1 MQHLDLLASDDSD
14 ELCGLL
20 VAADDGQTDG
30 RNTYASLTMLK
41 SSHEQ
46 SRLMKRIAILG
57 STGSIGRSTLS
68 VAESYPDRFQIVTL
82 AAGSNLEAAFE
93 QARRWRPRVIS
104 MSAEANADA
113 LRSRLK
119 KNGLHDIEVVHGAA
133 GTVAVATHSEADF
146 VVSAIVGVAGL
157 EATYEAVKAGKTV
170 GLANKECLVAAGELI
185 TAEACKQGKPLLP
198 IDSEHNAVH
207 QCLRGG
213 RMDEVE
219 RIWLTASGGP
229 FLNTPASKF
238 SEITVEQALNHPTWK
253 MGKRITIDSAT
264 LMNKGFEV
272 IEACRLFHIPAA
284 KVEVIVHPQST
295 IHSMV
300 EFVDGSILAQFS
312 VTDMRLPI
320 LYALT
325 YPERIQSDMHFAV
338 SDLRHLDFCPPD
350 LKKFPCL
357 RLAYEA
363 AEAGGAKTVALNAAD
378 EVGVAAFLEGH
389 IGFDEIPRIIEEVLH
404 ATGSG
409 KPESIAKVLEA
420 DMEARRCAQEQ
431 VAQAKKDRKTGH
443 PRATSFA

>member
-1 MQHLDLLASDDSD
+1 
-14 ELCGLL
+14 
-20 VAADDGQTDG
+20 
-30 RNTYASLTMLK
+30 
-41 SSHEQ
+41 
-46 SRLMKRIAILG
+46 MKRIAILG

-68 VAESYPDRFQIVTL
+68 VAESYPERFQIVTL
-82 AAGSNLEAAFE
+82 AAGSNCDAAFE
-93 QARRWRPRVIS
+93 QASRWRPRLIS
-104 MSAEANADA
+104 MASEAGADT

-119 KNGLHDIEVVHGAA
+119 NVELRGVEVVHGAA
-133 GTVAVATHSEADF
+133 GTVQVATHPEVDF

-157 EATYEAVKAGKTV
+157 EATYEAVRAGKTV

-185 TAEACKQGKPLLP
+185 AEEARKQGKPLLP

-207 QCLRGG
+207 QCLRAG
-213 RMDEVE
+213 RMEEVE

-229 FLNTPASKF
+229 FLNTPADDFAS
-238 SEITVEQALNHPTWK
+238 ITVEQALNHPTWK
-253 MGKRITIDSAT
+253 MGRRITIDSAT

-272 IEACRLFHIPAA
+272 IEACRLFQLPPS
-284 KVEVIVHPQST
+284 KMEVIVHPQST

-325 YPERIQSDMHFAV
+325 YPERIQSDMRFAV
-338 SDLRHLDFCPPD
+338 SDLRHLDFGPPD

-357 RLAYEA
+357 RLAFEA

-378 EVGVAAFLEGH
+378 EVAVAAFLEGS
-389 IGFDEIPRIIEEVLH
+389 IGFNDIPRIIEDVLA
-404 ATGSG
+404 ATSSG
-409 KPESIAKVLEA
+409 PLESIAKVLQE
-420 DMEARRCAQEQ
+420 DQEARRYAHER
-431 VAQAKKDRKTGH
+431 VAREKKIDR

>member
-1 MQHLDLLASDDSD
+1 
-14 ELCGLL
+14 
-20 VAADDGQTDG
+20 
-30 RNTYASLTMLK
+30 
-41 SSHEQ
+41 
-46 SRLMKRIAILG
+46 MKRIAILG

-82 AAGSNLEAAFE
+82 AAGSNIDAAFE
-93 QARRWRPRVIS
+93 QAIRWRPRVVS
-104 MSAEANADA
+104 MASETDADT
-113 LRSRLK
+113 LRARLK
-119 KNGLHDIEVVHGAA
+119 KNGLGEIEVVHGAS
-133 GTVAVATHSEADF
+133 GTVRVATHPEVEF

-157 EATYEAVKAGKTV
+157 EATYEAVRAGKV
-170 GLANKECLVAAGELI
+170 LGLANKECLVAAGELI
-185 TAEACKQGKPLLP
+185 TAEARRQGKPLLP

-213 RMDEVE
+213 RMEEVE

-229 FLNTPASKF
+229 FLNRPH
-238 SEITVEQALNHPTWK
+238 SEFAAITVEQALNHPTWK
-253 MGKRITIDSAT
+253 MGRRITIDSAT

-272 IEACRLFHIPAA
+272 IEACRLFHMPPG
-284 KVEVIVHPQST
+284 KVEVMVHPQST

-325 YPERIQSDMHFAV
+325 YPERIPSDMRFPV
-338 SDLRHLDFCPPD
+338 SNLRHLDFCPPD

-363 AEAGGAKTVALNAAD
+363 VGAGGAKPVALNAAD
-378 EVGVAAFLEGH
+378 EVAVAAFLEGN
-389 IGFDEIPRIIEEVLH
+389 IRFDEIPRIIEDVLTETN
-404 ATGSG
+404 AG
-409 KPESIAKVLEA
+409 KLESIAAVLEA
-420 DMEARRCAQEQ
+420 DTEARRYALER
-431 VAQAKKDRKTGH
+431 VAEVKNAG

>member
-1 MQHLDLLASDDSD
+1 
-14 ELCGLL
+14 
-20 VAADDGQTDG
+20 
-30 RNTYASLTMLK
+30 
-41 SSHEQ
+41 
-46 SRLMKRIAILG
+46 MKRIAILG

-93 QARRWRPRVIS
+93 QAKRWRPRVIS
-104 MSAEANADA
+104 MAAEPDANT
-113 LRSRLK
+113 LRVRLEK
-119 KNGLHDIEVVHGAA
+119 EGLGEIEVVHGAA
-133 GTVAVATHSEADF
+133 GTVRVATHADVDF

-157 EATYEAVKAGKTV
+157 EATYEAVRAGKIL

-185 TAEACKQGKPLLP
+185 TAEARRQGKPLLP

-219 RIWLTASGGP
+219 RVWLTASGGP
-229 FLNTPASKF
+229 FLNTPPTEFAS
-238 SEITVEQALNHPTWK
+238 ITVEQALNHPTWK
-253 MGKRITIDSAT
+253 MGRRITIDSAT

-272 IEACRLFHIPAA
+272 IEACRLFHIPPGN
-284 KVEVIVHPQST
+284 VEVIVHPQST

-300 EFVDGSILAQFS
+300 EFVDGSILAQIS

-325 YPERIQSDMHFAV
+325 YPDRIPSDMRFAV

-378 EVGVAAFLEGH
+378 EVAVAAFLEGS
-389 IGFDEIPRIIEEVLH
+389 IGFNDIPRIIEDVLA
-404 ATGSG
+404 ATSSG
-409 KPESIAKVLEA
+409 KMESIGKVLEA
-420 DMEARRCAQEQ
+420 DAEARRLAHRR
-431 VAQAKKDRKTGH
+431 VADGKKIER

>member
-1 MQHLDLLASDDSD
+1 
-14 ELCGLL
+14 
-20 VAADDGQTDG
+20 
-30 RNTYASLTMLK
+30 
-41 SSHEQ
+41 
-46 SRLMKRIAILG
+46 MKRIAILG

-68 VAESYPDRFQIVTL
+68 VAESYPDRFQIVAL
-82 AAGSNLEAAFE
+82 AAGSNLEVAFE

-104 MSAEANADA
+104 MAAEADADL
-113 LRSRLK
+113 LRARLK
-119 KNGLHDIEVVHGAA
+119 NDVLAEIEVVHGAA
-133 GTVAVATHSEADF
+133 GAVRVATHSDVDF

-185 TAEACKQGKPLLP
+185 TAEARRQGKPLLP

-213 RMDEVE
+213 RMEEVE

-238 SEITVEQALNHPTWK
+238 ASITVEQALNHPTWK
-253 MGKRITIDSAT
+253 MGRRITIDSAT

-272 IEACRLFHIPAA
+272 IEACRLFHMPPA
-284 KVEVIVHPQST
+284 KVDVMVHPQST

-325 YPERIQSDMHFAV
+325 YPDRIESDMRFRV

-378 EVGVAAFLEGH
+378 EVAVAAFLEGS
-389 IGFDEIPRIIEEVLH
+389 IRFDEIPRVIEDVL
-404 ATGSG
+404 TETKSG
-409 KPESIAKVLEA
+409 KLESIEGVLEA
-420 DMEARRCAQEQ
+420 DADARRYARQWLEH
-431 VAQAKKDRKTGH
+431 AKNTGVNKSQP
-443 PRATSFA
+443 PRATSTSLA

>member
-1 MQHLDLLASDDSD
+1 
-14 ELCGLL
+14 
-20 VAADDGQTDG
+20 
-30 RNTYASLTMLK
+30 
-41 SSHEQ
+41 
-46 SRLMKRIAILG
+46 MKRIAILG

-68 VAESYPDRFQIVTL
+68 VAESYPERFQIVTL
-82 AAGSNLEAAFE
+82 AAGANLEAAFE
-93 QARRWRPRVIS
+93 QARRWRPRILS
-104 MSAEANADA
+104 IAAEADADA
-113 LRSRLK
+113 LRARLRQA
-119 KNGLHDIEVVHGAA
+119 GLNDIEVVHGAA
-133 GTVAVATHSEADF
+133 GTVKVATHPEADF

-170 GLANKECLVAAGELI
+170 GVANKECLVAAGELI
-185 TAEACKQGKPLLP
+185 TAEARRQGKPLLP

-213 RMDEVE
+213 RMEEVE

-229 FLNTPASKF
+229 FLNTPRSEF
-238 SEITVEQALNHPTWK
+238 SSITVEQALNHPTWK

-272 IEACRLFHIPAA
+272 IEACRLFHVPAA
-284 KVEVIVHPQST
+284 KVEVLVHPQST

-325 YPERIQSDMHFAV
+325 YPERVPSDMQFPV
-338 SDLRHLDFCPPD
+338 GNLRHLDFCPPD
-350 LKKFPCL
+350 MNKFPCL

-378 EVGVAAFLEGH
+378 EVAVAAFLEGN
-389 IGFDEIPRIIEEVLH
+389 IAFDEIPRIIEDTVS
-404 ATGSG
+404 ASNSG
-409 KPESIAKVLEA
+409 RLESIAKVLEA
-420 DMEARRCAQEQ
+420 DIEARRY
-431 VAQAKKDRKTGH
+431 AKERVNKRGVR
-443 PRATSFA
+443 PRATSVV

>member
-1 MQHLDLLASDDSD
+1 
-14 ELCGLL
+14 
-20 VAADDGQTDG
+20 
-30 RNTYASLTMLK
+30 
-41 SSHEQ
+41 
-46 SRLMKRIAILG
+46 MKRIAILG

-68 VAESYPDRFQIVTL
+68 VAESYPERFQIVTL
-82 AAGSNLEAAFE
+82 AAGSNIEAAFG
-93 QARRWRPRVIS
+93 QALRWRPRVIS
-104 MSAEANADA
+104 MAAESDADA
-113 LRSRLK
+113 VRARLK
-119 KNGLHDIEVVHGAA
+119 KESMGEIEVVHGAA
-133 GTVAVATHSEADF
+133 GTVRVATHPEVDF

-157 EATYEAVKAGKTV
+157 EATYEAVRAGKIL

-185 TAEACKQGKPLLP
+185 TAEARRQGKPLLP

-229 FLNTPASKF
+229 FLNTPPAEFAS
-238 SEITVEQALNHPTWK
+238 ITVEQALNHPTWK
-253 MGKRITIDSAT
+253 MGRRITIDSAT

-272 IEACRLFHIPAA
+272 IEACRLFHMPPE

-325 YPERIQSDMHFAV
+325 YPERIQSDMRFAV
-338 SDLRHLDFCPPD
+338 RDLRHLDFCPPN

-378 EVGVAAFLEGH
+378 EVAVAAFLEGS
-389 IGFDEIPRIIEEVLH
+389 IGFNEIPRIIEEVL
-404 ATGSG
+404 TVTDSG
-409 KPESIAKVLEA
+409 KLESIAKVLEA
-420 DMEARRCAQEQ
+420 DAEARRLAQER
-431 VAQAKKDRKTGH
+431 VAKKKER
-443 PRATSFA
+443 PRATSFV

>member
-1 MQHLDLLASDDSD
+1 
-14 ELCGLL
+14 
-20 VAADDGQTDG
+20 
-30 RNTYASLTMLK
+30 
-41 SSHEQ
+41 
-46 SRLMKRIAILG
+46 MKHIAILG

-68 VAESYPDRFQIVTL
+68 VAESYPERFQVVAL
-82 AAGSNLEAAFE
+82 AAGHNFKAAFE
-93 QARRWRPRVIS
+93 QAKRWKPRVIS
-104 MSAEANADA
+104 MASENDA
-113 LRSRLK
+113 GALAALLK
-119 KNGLHDIEVVHGAA
+119 KNGLREIEVVYGAA
-133 GTVAVATHSEADF
+133 GTVRVATHPEVDF

-157 EATYEAVKAGKTV
+157 EATYEAVRAGKIL

-185 TAEACKQGKPLLP
+185 TAEARRQGKPLLP

-213 RMDEVE
+213 RMHEVE

-229 FLNTPASKF
+229 FLNTPG
-238 SEITVEQALNHPTWK
+238 SEFAAITVEQALNHPTWK
-253 MGKRITIDSAT
+253 MGRRITIDSAT

-272 IEACRLFHIPAA
+272 IEACRLFHMPPG

-325 YPERIQSDMHFAV
+325 YPERIESDMHFPV
-338 SDLRHLDFCPPD
+338 CNLRHLDFCPPD

-378 EVGVAAFLEGH
+378 EVAVAAFLEGN
-389 IGFDEIPRIIEEVLH
+389 IRFDEIPRIIEDVLG
-404 ATGSG
+404 ATNVG
-409 KPESIAKVLEA
+409 KLESIGKVLEA
-420 DMEARRCAQEQ
+420 DTEARRFALEQ
-431 VAQAKKDRKTGH
+431 VAKLKDTGQ
-443 PRATSFA
+443 PRATSFV